1 MNSLPLLVLMAGM
14 SWAQVAWKDAPLSLR
29 LYPRAKGADT
39 ASVVISGTVNKTG
52 APYSEIRVRMYR
64 NAVLQSTLS
73 QSLSFSGD
81 MASFRIATNIK
92 AELAYYK
99 FEMIGFADAKETLLR
114 TADSVVAGEVIVIQ
128 GQSNAESCK
137 RTTESANSNR
147 NPFIRVFGSG
157 NDIPPLDLQWHLGDG
172 DVCSQGTG
180 GTGQWGLRLA
190 RDIVDQEKL
199 PVAIFNGAKGA
210 MNANYF
216 MWNLA
221 NHEDV
226 QTNFGRMLQRLKLS
240 GCASGARV
248 LLWHQGE
255 KNAQEGRYTWEYMSS
270 FDTLRT
276 QWRTDIPALEK
287 IYVFQ
292 IRNGCAVPKD
302 QVVHI
307 KEAERLLAIQYDDV
321 EIMSTSAQTHMID
334 SCHFGYKNGYEDF
347 GDNIH
352 RILQRDFYAPSS
364 LEALEAPEV
373 RFAEISGPTEI
384 TLRMANVFDQ
394 LRWVAGSEAY
404 FNFVGTS
411 AYVVSGAI
419 KGSRVVLSL
428 ANVNRGAEKIGFVG
442 ATFDPDPM
450 VLNNNGM
457 GVVHFFDLPITT
469 PAQSD
474 SSAVAAILKANG
486 LAVSVASVVTRN
498 AAGRVVALDLHGRGL
513 GVLPRDIVF
522 LDSLKD
528 LNLGENRLS
537 VLPREVTRLPSAVSV
552 NLDVNY
558 LCKVT
563 DSIGYWI
570 TQHSRNASWRSTQNA
585 CSASEVTGREQ
596 ARGLEL
602 VRVASFP
609 GRVQLLFPRPDLVGR
624 FEIYR
629 MNGAVEYRGT
639 AATSQVSLDV
649 SGWARGLHVLR
660 VETSDGPRL
669 VRLPVL

>member
-1 MNSLPLLVLMAGM
+1 MKTLPMLVLLAGM
-14 SWAQVAWKDAPLSLR
+14 SWGQVAWNDAPQSLR
-29 LYPRAKGADT
+29 LYPHAKGADT
-39 ASVVISGTVNKTG
+39 ASVVVSGTVNRVGT
-52 APYSEIRVRMYR
+52 PYSELRVKVYR
-64 NAVLQSTLS
+64 NGLLQTTLS

-81 MASFRIATNIK
+81 TASFRIATTIK
-92 AELAYYK
+92 AELAHYK
-99 FEMIGFADAKETLLR
+99 FEMIGFANARETILR

-137 RTTESANSNR
+137 RNSESANANQ

-157 NDIPPLDLQWHLGDG
+157 SDIPPLDLQWHLGDG

-210 MNANYF
+210 QNANYF
-216 MWNLA
+216 MWNFA

-255 KNAQEGRYTWEYMSS
+255 KNAQEGKYTWQYMSS

-321 EIMSTSAQTHMID
+321 EIMSTSAQTHIID

-352 RILQRDFYAPSS
+352 RILQRDFYAPAS

-384 TLRMANVFDQ
+384 TLRMANVFDE
-394 LRWVAGSEAY
+394 LHWVPGSEAY
-404 FNFVGTS
+404 FSFVGTS
-411 AYVVSGAI
+411 AYVVSGAV

-457 GVVHFFDLPITT
+457 GAVHFFDLAVTT

-474 SSAVAAILKANG
+474 SIAVAAILKANG
-486 LAVSVASVVTRN
+486 LTVPVSTVVTRG
-498 AAGRVVALDLHGRGL
+498 AGGRVVALDLHGRGL
-513 GVLPRDIVF
+513 TVLPRDVVF

-537 VLPREVTRLPSAVSV
+537 VLPREVTRLPAGVSV

-558 LCKVT
+558 LCKVA

-570 TQHSRNASWRSTQNA
+570 TQHSKDLSWRSTQNA
-585 CSASEVTGREQ
+585 CSASEVTGRDQ

-609 GRVQLLFPRPDLVGR
+609 GRVQLRFPRLDLVGR

-629 MNGAVEYRGT
+629 MNGTVVYRGSAST
-639 AATSQVSLDV
+639 ADLSLDV

-660 VETSDGPRL
+660 LETSDGPRL